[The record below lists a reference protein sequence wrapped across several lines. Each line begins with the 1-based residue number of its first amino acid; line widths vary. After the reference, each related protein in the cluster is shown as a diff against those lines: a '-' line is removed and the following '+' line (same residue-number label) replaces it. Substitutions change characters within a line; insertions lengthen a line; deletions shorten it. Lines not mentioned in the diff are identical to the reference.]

1 MKYPS
6 VYFIINKEFKI
17 LKEKYS
23 NARTRKGNTFK
34 TAPHKCRRNHSRN
47 KHLGV
52 DSLDVVEMLMSIE
65 EETGVVVPDD
75 AIMNLKTVGDVAKYI
90 EDNK

>member
-1 MKYPS
+1 MLELIKEILS
-6 VYFIINKEFKI
+6 KQLRINADDI
-17 LKEKYS
+17 
-23 NARTRKGNTFK
+23 
-34 TAPHKCRRNHSRN
+34 TAETSIRED
-47 KHLGV
+47 LGV

-75 AIMNLKTVGDVAKYI
+75 AIMNLKNVGDVAKYI

>member
-1 MKYPS
+1 MLELVKEILAKQLRINADE
-6 VYFIINKEFKI
+6 IIAETSI
-17 LKEKYS
+17 RED
-23 NARTRKGNTFK
+23 
-34 TAPHKCRRNHSRN
+34 
-47 KHLGV
+47 LGV

>member
-1 MKYPS
+1 MLELVKEILS
-6 VYFIINKEFKI
+6 KQLRINADDI
-17 LKEKYS
+17 
-23 NARTRKGNTFK
+23 
-34 TAPHKCRRNHSRN
+34 TAETSIRED
-47 KHLGV
+47 LGV

-75 AIMNLKTVGDVAKYI
+75 ANMNLKTVGDVAKYI

>member
-1 MKYPS
+1 MLELVKEILS
-6 VYFIINKEFKI
+6 KQLRINADEI
-17 LKEKYS
+17 
-23 NARTRKGNTFK
+23 
-34 TAPHKCRRNHSRN
+34 TAETSIRED
-47 KHLGV
+47 LGV

-65 EETGVVVPDD
+65 EETGVVVSDD

>member
-1 MKYPS
+1 MLELVKEILS
-6 VYFIINKEFKI
+6 KQLRINADDI
-17 LKEKYS
+17 
-23 NARTRKGNTFK
+23 
-34 TAPHKCRRNHSRN
+34 TAETSIRED
-47 KHLGV
+47 LGV

-75 AIMNLKTVGDVAKYI
+75 AIMNLKTVGDVSKYI

>member
-1 MKYPS
+1 MLELVKE
-6 VYFIINKEFKI
+6 ILAKQLRINADEI
-17 LKEKYS
+17 
-23 NARTRKGNTFK
+23 
-34 TAPHKCRRNHSRN
+34 TAETSIRED
-47 KHLGV
+47 LGV

-75 AIMNLKTVGDVAKYI
+75 AIMNLKPVGDVAKYI

>member
-1 MKYPS
+1 MYDK
-6 VYFIINKEFKI
+6 VVEIIARQLQIDTDMIDEHTKI
-17 LKEKYS
+17 MED
-23 NARTRKGNTFK
+23 
-34 TAPHKCRRNHSRN
+34 
-47 KHLGV
+47 LGA